1 MHLNSNLARSGSSF
15 PLTDSQSGTKTRK
28 IKTASDPVGENMAE
42 SFWYLKNCN
51 LFSQV
56 SSEDLAWLESH
67 SRVRRMKRGEP
78 IYMPSQSADGV
89 LLVASG
95 RIKICHSTPE
105 GKQSIIDFVDE
116 GEVFGELALLDA
128 QQRDE
133 YAETTEKTT
142 LILIPKRELQDMIRK
157 YPAIVLGVTKLIGAR
172 RQKIERRLKNL
183 LFRSNRERVI
193 HLLLELAEKYGDPQP
208 NGIGLKIR
216 LSHQEMAGIIGSTR
230 ETVTVVL
237 GQLQSD
243 NLIEIAR
250 RKIVINNLQKLAK
263 EVNEA
268 TPRLDCETPAAMP
281 ARGELRA
288 SNPPIN

>member
-1 MHLNSNLARSGSSF
+1 
-15 PLTDSQSGTKTRK
+15 
-28 IKTASDPVGENMAE
+28 MAE

-56 SSEDLAWLESH
+56 ASEDISWLESH

-89 LLVASG
+89 LLVAKG
-95 RIKICHSTPE
+95 RIKICHTTPE

-128 QQRDE
+128 QERDE

-142 LILIPKRELQDMIRK
+142 LILIPKQEMQAMIRK
-157 YPAIVLGVTKLIGAR
+157 YPAIVLGVTKLIGLR
-172 RQKIERRLKNL
+172 RQKVERRLKNL
-183 LFRSNRERVI
+183 LFHSNRERVV
-193 HLLLELAEKYGDPQP
+193 HLLLELSEKYGEPHP
-208 NGIGLKIR
+208 NGVGLKIR
-216 LSHQEMAGIIGSTR
+216 LSHQEMAAVIGSTR

-237 GQLQSD
+237 GQLQAD
-243 NLIEIAR
+243 KLIEISR

-268 TPRLDCETPAAMP
+268 APRVGGNTPQALSPRV
-281 ARGELRA
+281 LRTA
-288 SNPPIN
+288 NPPII

>member
-1 MHLNSNLARSGSSF
+1 
-15 PLTDSQSGTKTRK
+15 
-28 IKTASDPVGENMAE
+28 MAE

-56 SSEDLAWLESH
+56 SSEDLSWLESH

-95 RIKICHSTPE
+95 RIKICHTTPE

-157 YPAIVLGVTKLIGAR
+157 YPAIVLGVTKLIGLR

-193 HLLLELAEKYGDPQP
+193 HLLLELSEKYGEVRP
-208 NGIGLKIR
+208 NGIALKIR

-237 GQLQSD
+237 GQLQSEE
-243 NLIEIAR
+243 LIEIAR
-250 RKIVINNLQKLAK
+250 RKIVITNLQRLAK
-263 EVNEA
+263 EVNEV
-268 TPRLDCETPAAMP
+268 TPRLQQDATPTIP
-281 ARGELRA
+281 NRQLRTA
-288 SNPPIN
+288 NPPIN